1 MLRPLIG
8 LSRFGLSNFFS
19 SATAGGKLT
28 RNLLT
33 GVDIAEGL
41 RAPVS
46 EAERLKVNPKAK
58 IFTGQLSQNAGGR
71 GRNACQGLERITPYS
86 LFPKIRRE
94 GQRVPL
100 PQCFRAPSLEIIF
113 AVGLTMGSP

>member
-33 GVDIAEGL
+33 GVDIGTSKACVLIAEIELEGGID
-41 RAPVS
+41 
-46 EAERLKVNPKAK
+46 EAW
-58 IFTGQLSQNAGGR
+58 S
-71 GRNACQGLERITPYS
+71 
-86 LFPKIRRE
+86 
-94 GQRVPL
+94 
-100 PQCFRAPSLEIIF
+100 
-113 AVGLTMGSP
+113 AVGAPHQCLPLGCEGG